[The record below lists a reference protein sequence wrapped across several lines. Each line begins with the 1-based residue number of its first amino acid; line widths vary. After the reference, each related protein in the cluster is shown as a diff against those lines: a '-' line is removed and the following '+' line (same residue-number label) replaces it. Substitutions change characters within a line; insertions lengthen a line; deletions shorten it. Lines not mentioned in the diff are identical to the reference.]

1 MGRERMKVEQHV
13 MAYEAEQ
20 DRLRALLPG
29 GFVSLRPVLRI
40 NAEIR
45 DDFTGYVELNTPVEH
60 EGCRGWLNV
69 GHWQDVPFARQG
81 KTVIFRTDFLEI
93 SFTGVG
99 IGGGC
104 PAEKDNDGCFFLE
117 DALRLR
123 KTGCISSHK
132 EFCDCAFRWQFTG
145 ADAHGVSLG
154 KTLPAYPTPC
164 RTVYPRTEL
173 TPANA
178 AKIPCGQVL
187 GAYMVVFDR

>member
-13 MAYEAEQ
+13 MAYEAER

-40 NAEIR
+40 NAGIR
-45 DDFTGYVELNTPVEH
+45 DDLTGYVELNTPVEH

-69 GHWQDVPFARQG
+69 GYWQDVPFARQG
-81 KTVIFRTDFLEI
+81 KTVIF
-93 SFTGVG
+93 
-99 IGGGC
+99 
-104 PAEKDNDGCFFLE
+104 
-117 DALRLR
+117 
-123 KTGCISSHK
+123 
-132 EFCDCAFRWQFTG
+132 
-145 ADAHGVSLG
+145 
-154 KTLPAYPTPC
+154 
-164 RTVYPRTEL
+164 RTEL

>member
-1 MGRERMKVEQHV
+1 MKVEQHV

-29 GFVSLRPVLRI
+29 GFVSLRPMLRN

-45 DDFTGYVELNTPVEH
+45 DDLTGYVELNTPVEH

-99 IGGGC
+99 IGGRLPCRKGQRRLLL
-104 PAEKDNDGCFFLE
+104 PGGWPSAEKNRVHQHPLGI
-117 DALRLR
+117 LRLR
-123 KTGCISSHK
+123 LPLAVHGCGRPRRQPGQDPTGLS
-132 EFCDCAFRWQFTG
+132 DPVP
-145 ADAHGVSLG
+145 DGVPPDG
-154 KTLPAYPTPC
+154 AYP
-164 RTVYPRTEL
+164 
-173 TPANA
+173 
-178 AKIPCGQVL
+178 GQRGEDPL
-187 GAYMVVFDR
+187 RPGAGGLHGGI